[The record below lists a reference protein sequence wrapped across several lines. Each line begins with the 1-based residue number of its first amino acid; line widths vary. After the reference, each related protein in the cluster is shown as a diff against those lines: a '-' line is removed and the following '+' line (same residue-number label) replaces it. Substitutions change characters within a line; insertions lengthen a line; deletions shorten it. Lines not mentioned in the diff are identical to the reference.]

1 MASPI
6 LDRELKKGSAELL
19 ILSLVEDRPRHG
31 YDIGQL
37 IELRSRGTLRFNVAS
52 LYPLLY
58 RLEKRGWI
66 RGRWVEKA
74 GQRRRRY
81 YRLTPAGEKILAA
94 QREGWR
100 EFASRTWVW
109 VIVLAASIGNMMSSI
124 FVVLGAV
131 ISKRSLGGPLA
142 WTVIIAALGAGSL
155 IGGFISLRI
164 HVRRPLYFA
173 SSVVGLLAIPT
184 ALLALRAP
192 AVVVAAEGAD
202 LVARP
207 TGESP

>member
-1 MASPI
+1 MSYMATPT

-31 YDIGQL
+31 YDIGHL
-37 IELRSRGTLRFNVAS
+37 IELRSRGTLRFNIAS

-100 EFASRTWVW
+100 EFVEAISR
-109 VIVLAASIGNMMSSI
+109 I
-124 FVVLGAV
+124 
-131 ISKRSLGGPLA
+131 
-142 WTVIIAALGAGSL
+142 
-155 IGGFISLRI
+155 
-164 HVRRPLYFA
+164 
-173 SSVVGLLAIPT
+173 
-184 ALLALRAP
+184 
-192 AVVVAAEGAD
+192 
-202 LVARP
+202 
-207 TGESP
+207 TGIQHA